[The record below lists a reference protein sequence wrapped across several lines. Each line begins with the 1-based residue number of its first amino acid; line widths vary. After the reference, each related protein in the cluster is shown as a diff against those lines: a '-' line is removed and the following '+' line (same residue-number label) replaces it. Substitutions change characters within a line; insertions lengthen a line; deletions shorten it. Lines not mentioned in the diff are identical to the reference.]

1 MKQKQKTR
9 RGLSWLLAVVV
20 MVTTVFAGGMPV
32 LAEGTTADTNMLSGI
47 SFSDPSEVGDPVKL
61 ISEVDPETKECTV
74 GVIEEAYELGICAVL
89 KEEAAGATIE
99 AQYQNTF
106 KDSVT
111 TTMTSGEVLVLDT
124 LLEYG
129 EIKGGEVQITVTL
142 GDKVETYTV
151 HVVRLTPLMEL
162 QVSDGNISYL
172 TGFAEDKTE
181 YEITVP
187 GGTESVEVSL
197 MAMYWGDID
206 DNVYT
211 VNGKPAVLEEGA
223 SYPKCQV
230 PLTEEKTTIVAKA
243 EKQGTVGKAYTLN
256 IIKDIKKVDL
266 TVTTNPADATVTIT
280 DGEGAAVQETD
291 GVYSLEAGKDYNY
304 KIEREGFVTQTGTI
318 NLTESETKN
327 FTLESEE
334 APLLL
339 KGVEGYQ
346 TQNVEFDVT
355 TKEATLVY
363 DTSTAVKLRVKLH
376 EGTTDKDM
384 KVVYTYTDSTG
395 KDVKVESTA
404 KNQYES
410 MAGAIRADGEPND
423 ITITATKGGVTEV
436 YTVHIKQ
443 LTILTGLQLNYEN
456 GDTLKFDPA
465 FNKSTTEYRTKVL
478 SDVDAVNITFKNPD
492 TGNSKVMVNGT
503 EVTGTT
509 YKMNL
514 VDGENKAVIKVKK
527 GGAEQT
533 SYTVIVDRV
542 QIVELSVQVNP
553 KDALFTIYDG
563 ENKRLWPENGKYS
576 LFPGDDYSYA
586 VTKLGYVGQ
595 SGILNISKSET
606 KEFKLEKAAEITLP
620 ELDADYPGFRS
631 GRDNMSI
638 VDAKT
643 PITSDSIEVKWERQT
658 GEYVKPTSGTTPIIV
673 DNKVYTLSG
682 NKLYVLDKETG
693 EILKTSETVTPTTF
707 GLMPPTYAEGMLF
720 VPLGNGTIQCFNAE
734 TLESLWVYEDP
745 AGGRSE
751 SAIRYDDGYIYVGFF
766 TTKKS
771 GFVCIS
777 VTDEDPSQQTERKA
791 ATWRDENLGSFYWDG
806 CWTNENYVILCTNN
820 GVLHCI
826 DKRTGEIMQRVDL
839 GGQVRCDV
847 SYYNGRVYVSSQNG
861 NLYSYN
867 LTKDGKLDE
876 ENLIEPLKL
885 GSQSTS
891 TPAIYNNRL
900 YVGINAGTMF
910 GVEGNALLVVD
921 IDPTTGALTPV
932 YAVPTDGYCQTSG
945 LIVTGYEK
953 EDGYV
958 YVYFLAN
965 SAHGQLYMI
974 KDKAG
979 LKEAD
984 PASGLFYT
992 PTHEQYCIAS
1002 AVADSDGNLYL
1013 KNDSAWQFVL
1023 KRSDVYL
1030 KEVNIDG
1037 GNGIID
1043 GGKPFDGSIN
1053 SHTIQVDPGTESF
1066 KLDLT
1071 ANEGTEVMINGVPG
1085 AMQDIKLVDGRAEVE
1100 VQLKKGTTV
1109 RTFTFHVVTG
1119 PVLKDLRVDSSPN
1132 EGMASTVV
1140 YTLDPAFDAMTT
1152 EYTVGIEADKD
1163 NAYIWPTRMSSK
1175 DKMTMTAISGIS
1187 GKNEGDEIKGST
1199 NYKGNTYFNVRFADN
1214 STIGKV
1220 KLTVSSEDGTQSKD
1234 YNFTVYSGNALPI
1247 ITTDDGAISE
1257 RTDSSAKLNLTAN
1270 KAGELYYL
1278 VQAADA
1284 EAPDSAK
1291 LMAEGTKADAVEGKN
1306 TIELT
1311 GLQRSAQK
1319 LYMILKDASGN
1330 ESAVRTLDIASAII
1344 TGDMNND
1351 GKLTNA
1357 DVSMLLDKVTAS
1369 ENVDLGTGD
1378 VNGDGKITNADVSML
1393 LDKVTAGNN

>member
-1 MKQKQKTR
+1 
-9 RGLSWLLAVVV
+9 
-20 MVTTVFAGGMPV
+20 
-32 LAEGTTADTNMLSGI
+32 
-47 SFSDPSEVGDPVKL
+47 
-61 ISEVDPETKECTV
+61 
-74 GVIEEAYELGICAVL
+74 
-89 KEEAAGATIE
+89 
-99 AQYQNTF
+99 
-106 KDSVT
+106 
-111 TTMTSGEVLVLDT
+111 
-124 LLEYG
+124 
-129 EIKGGEVQITVTL
+129 
-142 GDKVETYTV
+142 
-151 HVVRLTPLMEL
+151 
-162 QVSDGNISYL
+162 
-172 TGFAEDKTE
+172 
-181 YEITVP
+181 
-187 GGTESVEVSL
+187 
-197 MAMYWGDID
+197 
-206 DNVYT
+206 
-211 VNGKPAVLEEGA
+211 
-223 SYPKCQV
+223 
-230 PLTEEKTTIVAKA
+230 
-243 EKQGTVGKAYTLN
+243 
-256 IIKDIKKVDL
+256 
-266 TVTTNPADATVTIT
+266 
-280 DGEGAAVQETD
+280 
-291 GVYSLEAGKDYNY
+291 
-304 KIEREGFVTQTGTI
+304 
-318 NLTESETKN
+318 
-327 FTLESEE
+327 
-334 APLLL
+334 
-339 KGVEGYQ
+339 
-346 TQNVEFDVT
+346 
-355 TKEATLVY
+355 
-363 DTSTAVKLRVKLH
+363 
-376 EGTTDKDM
+376 
-384 KVVYTYTDSTG
+384 
-395 KDVKVESTA
+395 
-404 KNQYES
+404 
-410 MAGAIRADGEPND
+410 
-423 ITITATKGGVTEV
+423 
-436 YTVHIKQ
+436 
-443 LTILTGLQLNYEN
+443 
-456 GDTLKFDPA
+456 
-465 FNKSTTEYRTKVL
+465 
-478 SDVDAVNITFKNPD
+478 
-492 TGNSKVMVNGT
+492 
-503 EVTGTT
+503 
-509 YKMNL
+509 
-514 VDGENKAVIKVKK
+514 
-527 GGAEQT
+527 
-533 SYTVIVDRV
+533 
-542 QIVELSVQVNP
+542 
-553 KDALFTIYDG
+553 
-563 ENKRLWPENGKYS
+563 
-576 LFPGDDYSYA
+576 
-586 VTKLGYVGQ
+586 
-595 SGILNISKSET
+595 
-606 KEFKLEKAAEITLP
+606 
-620 ELDADYPGFRS
+620 
-631 GRDNMSI
+631 
-638 VDAKT
+638 
-643 PITSDSIEVKWERQT
+643 
-658 GEYVKPTSGTTPIIV
+658 
-673 DNKVYTLSG
+673 
-682 NKLYVLDKETG
+682 
-693 EILKTSETVTPTTF
+693 
-707 GLMPPTYAEGMLF
+707 
-720 VPLGNGTIQCFNAE
+720 
-734 TLESLWVYEDP
+734 
-745 AGGRSE
+745 
-751 SAIRYDDGYIYVGFF
+751 
-766 TTKKS
+766 
-771 GFVCIS
+771 
-777 VTDEDPSQQTERKA
+777 
-791 ATWRDENLGSFYWDG
+791 
-806 CWTNENYVILCTNN
+806 
-820 GVLHCI
+820 
-826 DKRTGEIMQRVDL
+826 
-839 GGQVRCDV
+839 
-847 SYYNGRVYVSSQNG
+847 
-861 NLYSYN
+861 
-867 LTKDGKLDE
+867 
-876 ENLIEPLKL
+876 
-885 GSQSTS
+885 
-891 TPAIYNNRL
+891 
-900 YVGINAGTMF
+900 
-910 GVEGNALLVVD
+910 
-921 IDPTTGALTPV
+921 
-932 YAVPTDGYCQTSG
+932 
-945 LIVTGYEK
+945 
-953 EDGYV
+953 
-958 YVYFLAN
+958 
-965 SAHGQLYMI
+965 MI